1 MALREKVEYRH
12 DHRWHFD
19 ASLAP
24 VVNLQMMLLTF
35 ADLNIAICVACL
47 RCSLTALKLPSMA
60 LAKGQNP
67 LVYYNAD
74 FVYFF
79 SAY

>member
-1 MALREKVEYRH
+1 MALREKVQYRH

-35 ADLNIAICVACL
+35 ADLNIAISVARQ
-47 RCSLTALKLPSMA
+47 RCSLTALKLPYMA
-60 LAKGQNP
+60 LVKGQHP

-74 FVYFF
+74 FVYFLL
-79 SAY
+79 AY